1 MEYAPKGQCTFS
13 LLPDHLAALEAT
25 GVLEPWEPGRFDGL
39 EGAVPFAE
47 INAFFE
53 ADLKKTLQ

>member
-1 MEYAPKGQCTFS
+1 MRWPIVIATIR
-13 LLPDHLAALEAT
+13 AARAMAE
-25 GVLEPWEPGRFDGL
+25 GRFDGL